1 MSCQTCICLRAS
13 HLGPVTLLFFVVHA
27 CWQSELDLGKFLIDH
42 LLCDEHAGQ
51 AFFRKYDVVYVIAH
65 TKLHHIKHV

>member
-1 MSCQTCICLRAS
+1 MPEGVT
-13 HLGPVTLLFFVVHA
+13 LGPSNTFVFRSVA

-51 AFFRKYDVVYVIAH
+51 AFFRKIDVVYVIAH
-65 TKLHHIKHV
+65 AKLHYIEHV